1 MAGPGETTKA
11 VKNKKTLGSQRKSE
25 TTVEE
30 GHDKKQKNEKN
41 ATGPGETKK
50 VVKTNEKS
58 KKNEETK
65 NQLTKEQKKEN
76 ARAMM
81 EELQIKG
88 GRRSMQICMRRCT
101 LCHDMVIVNQLHFSF

>member
-1 MAGPGETTKA
+1 MKKSVNTQRGEKSVAGPGET
-11 VKNKKTLGSQRKSE
+11 KN
-25 TTVEE
+25 
-30 GHDKKQKNEKN
+30 
-41 ATGPGETKK
+41 
-50 VVKTNEKS
+50 VVKTNEKN

-76 ARAMM
+76 VRAMM